1 MWDAI
6 KHEVY
11 DRMSVPDKIRLVQE
25 IWDDIARKPDEVEV
39 VQAQVDEAERRLR
52 EHEQHPETAIAWKE
66 ARRRIENGE

>member
-39 VQAQVDEAERRLR
+39 VRAQVDEAERRLE
-52 EHEQHPETAIAWKE
+52 EHRQNLGTAIPWEE
-66 ARRRIENGE
+66 ARRRIESGE

>member
-6 KHEVY
+6 NHEVY

-39 VQAQVDEAERRLR
+39 TRAQLEEAERRLR
-52 EHEQHPETAIAWKE
+52 DHEKNPESAIPWEE
-66 ARRRIENGE
+66 ARRRIEGGE